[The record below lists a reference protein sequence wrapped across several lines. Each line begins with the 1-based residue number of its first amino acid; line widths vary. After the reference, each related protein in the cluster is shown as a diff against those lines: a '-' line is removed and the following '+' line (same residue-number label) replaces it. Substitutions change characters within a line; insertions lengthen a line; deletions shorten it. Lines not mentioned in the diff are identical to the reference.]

1 MFLRASKLSR
11 FSYMGL
17 FSERYGY
24 IRPSDV
30 IIRET
35 ITPEIQNA
43 ICSCYDRLRQY
54 FKEYGIYGNEYMEME
69 KYLWTY
75 FLNRREGEFYDQH
88 YDGRI
93 YHVVATQFIEDK
105 GEPWYRKLDLVESTV
120 KYLYAPTV
128 ENLRNTRVA
137 DKFVKQLNYEFQRL
151 NFAYRVV
158 GQEIIEITSQGEI
171 NAIEEAQNN
180 ASHNIEAHLNAA
192 LELYARRPVAD
203 YRNSIKESISAVEAF
218 CREKTGTNT
227 LGKALD
233 QLKKNGIIIPGQLKE
248 AFEKLYA
255 YTNQPDTGIR
265 HALMDS
271 DGTFAP
277 GAEEALFMLVSCS
290 SFLNY
295 LNSKIK

>member
-24 IRPSDV
+24 IKPSDV

-120 KYLYAPTV
+120 KYLYAPNA

-180 ASHNIEAHLNAA
+180 TSHNIEAHLNAA

-203 YRNSIKESISAVEAF
+203 YRNSIKERDNYSGAVE
-218 CREKTGTNT
+218 RS
-227 LGKALD
+227 L
-233 QLKKNGIIIPGQLKE
+233 
-248 AFEKLYA
+248 
-255 YTNQPDTGIR
+255 
-265 HALMDS
+265 
-271 DGTFAP
+271 
-277 GAEEALFMLVSCS
+277 
-290 SFLNY
+290 
-295 LNSKIK
+295 

>member
-1 MFLRASKLSR
+1 
-11 FSYMGL
+11 
-17 FSERYGY
+17 
-24 IRPSDV
+24 
-30 IIRET
+30 
-35 ITPEIQNA
+35 
-43 ICSCYDRLRQY
+43 
-54 FKEYGIYGNEYMEME
+54 MEME

-75 FLNRREGEFYDQH
+75 FLNRREGEFH
-88 YDGRI
+88 NEWRSN
-93 YHVVATQFIEDK
+93 HVVATQFIEDK
-105 GEPWYRKLDLVESTV
+105 SEPWYRKLDLVEFTV
-120 KYLYAPTV
+120 KYLYAPNA

-137 DKFVKQLNYEFQRL
+137 DKFVKQQNYEFQRL

-180 ASHNIEAHLNAA
+180 ASHNIKAHLNAA

-271 DGTFAP
+271 DRTFAP

>member
-24 IRPSDV
+24 IKPSDV

-75 FLNRREGEFYDQH
+75 FLNRREGEFYEGQ
-88 YDGRI
+88 R
-93 YHVVATQFIEDK
+93 YHVVATLFIEDK

-120 KYLYAPTV
+120 KYLYAPNV

-158 GQEIIEITSQGEI
+158 GQEIIEITSQCRIG
-171 NAIEEAQNN
+171 A
-180 ASHNIEAHLNAA
+180 LCPAA
-192 LELYARRPVAD
+192 GRRLPQFDQGIYFSRRSFLPGKDRDEYVRKSLRPVK
-203 YRNSIKESISAVEAF
+203 KERDNYS
-218 CREKTGTNT
+218 
-227 LGKALD
+227 
-233 QLKKNGIIIPGQLKE
+233 
-248 AFEKLYA
+248 
-255 YTNQPDTGIR
+255 
-265 HALMDS
+265 
-271 DGTFAP
+271 
-277 GAEEALFMLVSCS
+277 GAAERSL
-290 SFLNY
+290 
-295 LNSKIK
+295 